1 MKKKF
6 IKNKRDQLWIAIS
19 FVTAL
24 ILSLLIA
31 LFSPKTSFDMNPEIS
46 ADTNVIQ
53 KGSAVR
59 KETHNRKN
67 YERDYR
73 KKSSEWQE
81 QYSKILENKEDDK
94 NLKPLQSQDTN
105 KNEN

>member
-1 MKKKF
+1 MKKKI

-19 FVTAL
+19 LTLAIIISYLVSY
-24 ILSLLIA
+24 LSQKSN
-31 LFSPKTSFDMNPEIS
+31 FEIHYKAP
-46 ADTNVIQ
+46 ADTSIYQ
-53 KGSAVR
+53 RGSAIR
-59 KETHNRKN
+59 KETHNRQN

-73 KKSSEWQE
+73 QKSKEWQDR
-81 QYSKILENKEDDK
+81 YSKILENKENET